1 MADGDC
7 WSLVT
12 ASLPL
17 VLGIRGYAGI
27 AEMALSLS
35 ESQTVNELS
44 RILYAYLPGK
54 AHPFANQD
62 LSFEGVA
69 YRLGLSQ
76 FWQGGS
82 KLPAITL
89 MLERTLEARR
99 SQFCPLILEI
109 VRNGMIYRNNKGNPI
124 TRNEVRRLNE
134 LIAKLQFKIPEL
146 WDGKFLDSLPPDKAD
161 EKPQE
166 ETAVS
171 QKALDSLK
179 AELMKLGGL
188 DPQARGFAFEKF
200 LRELFAL
207 FGLSPRGAFRLVG
220 EQIDGS
226 FQIGADVY
234 LVEAKW
240 HDSQTS
246 IADLLVFR
254 EKVESKAT
262 WSRGLFISY
271 GGFTS
276 DGLQAFSKGRSTN
289 IIGMTAED
297 VFFILEG
304 EISLIDAINQKA
316 RRAAE
321 TGEFYISVNE
331 LTR

>member
-1 MADGDC
+1 MHKYVEITD
-7 WSLVT
+7 
-12 ASLPL
+12 
-17 VLGIRGYAGI
+17 
-27 AEMALSLS
+27 MALLLS
-35 ESQTVNELS
+35 ESQSVNEIS
-44 RILYAYLPGK
+44 RILYDYLPGK

-69 YRLGLSQ
+69 HRLGLSQ

-89 MLERTLEARR
+89 LLEKTLEARR
-99 SQFCPLILEI
+99 SQFCSLILEI
-109 VRNGMIYRNNKGNPI
+109 VRNGMVYRNNKGNPI
-124 TRNEVRRLNE
+124 TRDEIHRLNE
-134 LIAKLQFKIPEL
+134 LIAKVQFKIPEL
-146 WDGKFLDSLPPDKAD
+146 WDAKFLDALPSAKAE
-161 EKPQE
+161 EKPKE

-171 QKALDSLK
+171 QKSLDDLK
-179 AELMKLGGL
+179 AELVKLGDL
-188 DPQARGFAFEKF
+188 NPQARGFAFEKF
-200 LRELFAL
+200 LQDLFAL

-226 FQIGADVY
+226 FQIGTDVY

-240 HDSQTS
+240 HDQQTS

-262 WSRGLFISY
+262 WSRGLFISH
-271 GGFTS
+271 GGFTP

-289 IIGMTAED
+289 IIGMTAQD
-297 VFFILEG
+297 IYFILEG

-321 TGEFYISVNE
+321 TGEFYVSVYE